1 MCEYKPAIGVK
12 VMDLRTL
19 LDSLIP
25 YQIQGSHRLE
35 EINIS
40 SIEMDS
46 RKVSDGS
53 LFVCTVGTTFDGHK
67 FAEEVMEQG
76 AAAIIAQ
83 KPLNNVDIP
92 VIIVPDTRR
101 ALAFLADRFYE
112 YPTHRLRLIGVTG
125 TNGKTTMT
133 HLIEKIFEDK
143 GKKTGRIGTMN
154 IKIGDELL
162 GTKHTTPESPELQ
175 QAFSKM
181 IDVGSDYAVIEV
193 SSHAIHQGRVRGCNF
208 KTIVFTNLTQDHLDY
223 HGTMEE
229 YKRAKGLIFSQLGN
243 KYDKDDL
250 KYAIL
255 NADDEAHYYYKQITA
270 AQVLTYGINHQD
282 VDIWAKNIKLTGQGT
297 SFTVECFS
305 GTEDFNL
312 HMLGKFN
319 IYNVL
324 GAIGAGLVEGIT
336 LSEMKDS
343 IEAIK
348 GVRGR
353 VEPVDGGQ
361 DFTVIIDY
369 AHTPDSLE
377 NVLTTIKE
385 FAKGDIYC
393 IVGCGGDRDRS
404 KRPIMANIAATFAD
418 LTVLT
423 SDNPRSEDPKN
434 IIQDMEVGLLQNN
447 IPKSS
452 YVSIPDRREAIYW
465 TIQQAK
471 VNDVVLIAGKGH
483 ETYQQI
489 KGEVIDFDDRSIA
502 LEALAKRV

>member
-1 MCEYKPAIGVK
+1 MCEYKPIIGVK

-25 YQIQGSHRLE
+25 YQVQGSHRLE
-35 EINIS
+35 EIQIS

-46 RKVSDGS
+46 RKVSDRS
-53 LFVCTVGTTFDGHK
+53 LFVCTVGTAFDGHQ
-67 FAEEVMEQG
+67 FAAEVVEQG

-83 KPLNNVDIP
+83 KPLDVDIP

-101 ALAFLADRFYE
+101 TLAFLADRFYQ
-112 YPTHRLRLIGVTG
+112 YPTHHLRLIGVTG

-133 HLIEKIFEDK
+133 HLIEKIYEDK

-154 IKIGDELL
+154 IKIGDQLL
-162 GTKHTTPESPELQ
+162 ETTHTTPESPELQ

-181 IDVGSDYAVIEV
+181 IDVGSECAVIEV

-208 KTIVFTNLTQDHLDY
+208 KTVVFTNLTQDHLDY

-255 NADDEAHYYYKQITA
+255 NADDEAHHYYKQITA
-270 AQVLTYGINHQD
+270 AQVLTYGIDHPD
-282 VDIWAKNIKLTGQGT
+282 VDIWAKNIKLTSQGT

-305 GTEDFNL
+305 GKEEFNL

-324 GAIGAGLVEGIT
+324 GAIGAGLVEGIS
-336 LSEMKDS
+336 LSEMKES
-343 IEAIK
+343 IESIK

-361 DFTVIIDY
+361 DFTVIVDY

-385 FAKGDIYC
+385 FAKGKIYC

-404 KRPIMANIAATFAD
+404 KRPIMANIAATIAD
-418 LTVLT
+418 MTVLT
-423 SDNPRSEDPKN
+423 ADNPRSEDPKI
-434 IIQDMEVGLLQNN
+434 IIQDMEAGLHQNN
-447 IPKSS
+447 VPQST

-465 TIQQAK
+465 TIRQAK

-489 KGEVIDFDDRSIA
+489 KDQVIDFDDRAVA

>member
-19 LDSLIP
+19 LGSLIP
-25 YQIQGSHRLE
+25 YQVQGNHRLE
-35 EINIS
+35 DIKVS
-40 SIEMDS
+40 AVEMDS
-46 RKVSDGS
+46 RKVSEKS
-53 LFVCTVGTTFDGHK
+53 LFVCTVGTTFDGHH
-67 FAEEVMEQG
+67 FAAQVEEQG
-76 AAAIIAQ
+76 AAAIVAQ
-83 KPLNNVDIP
+83 KSLDVDIP
-92 VIIVPDTRR
+92 VIIVPDTKR
-101 ALAFLADRFYE
+101 ALAFLADRFYQH
-112 YPTHRLRLIGVTG
+112 PTHRLRLIGVTG

-162 GTKHTTPESPELQ
+162 ETKHTTPESPELQ
-175 QAFSKM
+175 RAFSRM
-181 IDVGSDYAVIEV
+181 VDVGSDYAVIEV

-208 KTIVFTNLTQDHLDY
+208 KTVVFTNLTQDHLDY
-223 HGTMEE
+223 HGTIEE

-250 KYAIL
+250 KYAVL
-255 NADDEAHYYYKQITA
+255 NADDEAHHYYKQITP
-270 AQVLTYGINHQD
+270 AQVLTYGINHSD

-297 SFTVECFS
+297 SFTVECFN
-305 GTEDFNL
+305 GEEDFHL

-324 GAIGAGLVEGIT
+324 GAIGAGLVEGIS
-336 LSEMKDS
+336 LSEMKES
-343 IEAIK
+343 IESIK

-361 DFTVIIDY
+361 DFTVIVDY

-385 FAKGDIYC
+385 FAKGKIYC

-404 KRPIMANIAATFAD
+404 KRPIMANIAATYAD
-418 LTVLT
+418 MTVLT
-423 SDNPRSEDPKN
+423 SDNPRSEDPN
-434 IIQDMEVGLLQNN
+434 IIIQDMEVGLHQENV
-447 IPKSS
+447 PPSR
-452 YVSIPDRREAIYW
+452 YVSIPDRREAIFW
-465 TIQQAK
+465 AIRHAK
-471 VNDVVLIAGKGH
+471 VDDVVLIAGKGH

-489 KGEVIDFDDRSIA
+489 KDQVIDFDDRAVAI
-502 LEALAKRV
+502 EALDKRA